1 MTLQIEPS
9 DMEGT
14 INQTKGKI
22 KTKVETAQKKTIIDT
37 CKDE

>member
-22 KTKVETAQKKTIIDT
+22 KTEVETAQKKTIIDT